1 PPNDCLYSRCTGQ
14 SSCSDLSVRKSIRR
28 NILNR
33 PKKHDLHQ
41 NMSHS
46 SADEK
51 YWRNYSEK
59 REIKS
64 RFNHFA
70 NIDSAELSVNELIVN
85 EPSINQPSAN

>member
-1 PPNDCLYSRCTGQ
+1 
-14 SSCSDLSVRKSIRR
+14 
-28 NILNR
+28 
-33 PKKHDLHQ
+33 
-41 NMSHS
+41 MSHS

-51 YWRNYSEK
+51 YWRNYSKK

-70 NIDSAELSVNELIVN
+70 NIDCAELSVNELIVN

>member
-1 PPNDCLYSRCTGQ
+1 
-14 SSCSDLSVRKSIRR
+14 
-28 NILNR
+28 
-33 PKKHDLHQ
+33 
-41 NMSHS
+41 MSHS

-51 YWRNYSEK
+51 YWRNYTEK

-70 NIDSAELSVNELIVN
+70 NIDSAELSVNELSVNELIVN